1 VEENTFHTQ
10 TSSRAHAHTHTH
22 THTHTNKHTQKE
34 GKFKAQLRHS
44 LENGV
49 ALAPGCSKQHL
60 NVITRLLAPV
70 KLLRLDV
77 RN

>member
-1 VEENTFHTQ
+1 VEENSFHTQ
-10 TSSRAHAHTHTH
+10 THTQ
-22 THTHTNKHTQKE
+22 TQKE

-49 ALAPGCSKQHL
+49 ALAPGCAKQHL

-77 RN
+77 WN

>member
-1 VEENTFHTQ
+1 MGEFVWKKIRF
-10 TSSRAHAHTHTH
+10 THSH
-22 THTHTNKHTQKE
+22 RDKE

-49 ALAPGCSKQHL
+49 PLAAGCSKQHL
-60 NVITRLLAPV
+60 KVITRLLAPV
-70 KLLRLDV
+70 KLLGLDV